1 MPRLRSFRSTKRRNL
16 QNKRTFRLCLAFVF
30 AIASIGVAIVLFFN
44 SHSTR
49 ISNILIKGG
58 NGSLDEQVQ
67 SIIGKSI
74 AGDYFWF
81 IPKDSAF
88 FFPSRILSKSIPD
101 EFPMIAKISFTR
113 KGLTVVSA
121 TIKEREPYAIACDD
135 SDQNNCYYADSNGI
149 IFQTASST
157 MGTFIVYNIF
167 LPSNTNPM
175 GIDFLD
181 GGRLQAMG
189 SFVGGLSRLGFED
202 KDITVSTST
211 DYDLSL
217 VSTRLISSSTPVMH
231 LFINENRPLG
241 DTLTDFSAFWQEFS
255 SKATDTSMLYGL
267 SSVDMRYGDNII
279 YKTR

>member
-1 MPRLRSFRSTKRRNL
+1 MPRLRSFRSTKRRNF
-16 QNKRTFRLCLAFVF
+16 QNKRVIRLILAFIF
-30 AIASIGVAIVLFFN
+30 ALASIGTAIVLFFN
-44 SHSTR
+44 SHLTR
-49 ISNILIKGG
+49 IAYISVEGG
-58 NGSLDEQVQ
+58 DGTLNEQVQ
-67 SIIGKSI
+67 SIISKSVY
-74 AGDYFWF
+74 GDFFWL
-81 IPKDSAF
+81 IPKDSSF

-135 SDQNNCYYADSNGI
+135 SDQNNCYYADSNGF
-149 IFQTASST
+149 IFQIASST
-157 MGTFIVYNIF
+157 KGAFLVYNIL
-167 LPSNTNPM
+167 LPRNTDPI

-231 LFINENRPLG
+231 LFINESRPLG